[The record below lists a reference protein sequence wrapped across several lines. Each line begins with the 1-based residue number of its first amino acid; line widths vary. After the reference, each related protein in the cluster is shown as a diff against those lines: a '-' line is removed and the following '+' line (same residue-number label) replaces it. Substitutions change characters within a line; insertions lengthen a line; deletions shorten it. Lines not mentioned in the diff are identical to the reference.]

1 MVLPVMY
8 TNRIGLPRR
17 YNIGPYPPTF
27 GKIMRNPLQEQLLK
41 AGLVKKA
48 KVAEVVRE
56 QNKQR
61 HGKAAPLPV
70 ATQATDAKREK
81 AERDRAIAAERNE
94 KQHAAERQAQ
104 VKQIVTE
111 HRLPRKGEISY
122 RFSDGSAIASF
133 LVDEPMRAQLAAGVL
148 VVVRHGDGYEV
159 VPRSAGEKIRERDAS
174 LIVVDHAQAGTADG
188 AEDEFYSQFKVP
200 DDLIW

>member
-1 MVLPVMY
+1 
-8 TNRIGLPRR
+8 
-17 YNIGPYPPTF
+17 
-27 GKIMRNPLQEQLLK
+27 MRNPLQEQLLK

-61 HGKAAPLPV
+61 HGKAAPAPV
-70 ATQATDAKREK
+70 VTQATDAQREK
-81 AERDRAIAAERNE
+81 AERDRTIAAERNQ
-94 KQHAAERQAQ
+94 KQRVAERQAQ
-104 VKQIVTE
+104 VKQIVAE

-122 RFSDGSAIASF
+122 RFSDGNAIASF
-133 LVDEPMRAQLAAGVL
+133 LVDEPMRAQLAAGAL

-159 VPRSAGEKIRERDAS
+159 LPRIAGEKVRERDAT
-174 LIVVDHAQAGTADG
+174 LIVVDHAQASTGDS
-188 AEDEFYSQFKVP
+188 AEDEFYSKFKVP